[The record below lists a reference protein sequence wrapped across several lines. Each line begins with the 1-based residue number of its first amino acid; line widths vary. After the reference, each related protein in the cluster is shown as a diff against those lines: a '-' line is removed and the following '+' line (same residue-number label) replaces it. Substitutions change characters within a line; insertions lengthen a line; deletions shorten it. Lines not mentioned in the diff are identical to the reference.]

1 MDNNNNSLI
10 SSKDYMIGK
19 EEISEEYNK
28 LYNTKFIILSVI
40 NDYIHIYHAQM
51 KKLRSPFTRPR
62 ILIKGNESE
71 YKLNYI
77 PAPNLNKL
85 YSLPVSNFHLQHHPL
100 HFRLRCF
107 THSITRFFLD

>member
-1 MDNNNNSLI
+1 MDNNNSSLI
-10 SSKDYMIGK
+10 SSKHAVVGK

-40 NDYIHIYHAQM
+40 NNYIHIYHAEM

-62 ILIKGNESE
+62 ILVKGNESE

-77 PAPNLNKL
+77 PSTNLNKL
-85 YSLPVSNFHLQHHPL
+85 SG
-100 HFRLRCF
+100 LRAGW
-107 THSITRFFLD
+107 